1 MAYGR
6 RLYMLGK
13 PVACLGHHVVGG
25 LTGIVYERHDVV
37 VTDEASMLSAKTFLF
52 KPRASFLHLGARRS
66 TGSTMSRVGMPT
78 APSSGFPS

>member
-37 VTDEASMLSAKTFLF
+37 VTDEASALS
-52 KPRASFLHLGARRS
+52 S
-66 TGSTMSRVGMPT
+66 
-78 APSSGFPS
+78 